1 MIPGQAIMIIY
12 PDMKS
17 NFIKDIC
24 HGSFLHISLCGYD
37 KVDTSVKPEKLHYT
51 MPMLY
56 FLSLYFMHLSHGIWW
71 YECRATSAL
80 VKRYEAMASTY
91 PRFLQTEDWAALAWH
106 VSCYQHR
113 IIFLFKQTKMYTCK
127 EDYLK
132 LSTRDDFYNFKLWIW
147 NSDHVEVITHFSFC
161 GK

>member
-51 MPMLY
+51 VPMLY
-56 FLSLYFMHLSHGIWW
+56 FLSLYCLNNHFIHCIFTG
-71 YECRATSAL
+71 
-80 VKRYEAMASTY
+80 
-91 PRFLQTEDWAALAWH
+91 FALATLRG
-106 VSCYQHR
+106 VEFFIAKNDL
-113 IIFLFKQTKMYTCK
+113 IIANRCKCKGVGSVRVHKMELAC
-127 EDYLK
+127 
-132 LSTRDDFYNFKLWIW
+132 
-147 NSDHVEVITHFSFC
+147 
-161 GK
+161 